1 MMMRSLLRLDEMPS
15 TSGKT
20 LKSGP
25 ESSGNTVS
33 ANEGV
38 YAGIWLLSEAG

>member
-1 MMMRSLLRLDEMPS
+1 MMSQSRNS
-15 TSGKT
+15 

-33 ANEGV
+33 ANEV
-38 YAGIWLLSEAG
+38 FCAGIWLLSEAG